1 MNIIEGKEEI
11 SRENL
16 LNLYNS
22 VGWSSYTDDI
32 ENLEKAIQNSS
43 YVVCAYEEEELVG
56 LARSI
61 SDDVSIHYLQDIL
74 IKPENQRK
82 GIARKLLN
90 LCLSRFSHVRTHMIL
105 TDDEEK
111 QKLFYESIG
120 YKNTRDLKEVPL
132 NSFVKMNGIEL
143 S

>member
-1 MNIIEGKEEI
+1 MNIIEGKEKI

-74 IKPENQRK
+74 IEPKHQRK
-82 GIARKLLN
+82 GIARQLLS
-90 LCLSRFSHVRTHMIL
+90 LCLSRFSHVRTHVIL

-111 QKLFYESIG
+111 QKLFYESMG
-120 YKNTRDLKEVPL
+120 YKNTRDLKKVAL